1 MLSIFCIAGGF
12 MLTISKMTRYQTVL
26 LIEDDE
32 VDVLNVKRAFRK
44 KGFTQHLHFAENG
57 LDAIEKLSHKGDLV
71 PFPDLIL
78 LDLNMPRMGGF
89 EFLRSRKENPILLEI
104 DIYVMSTSAAEEDI
118 KLAEELGASG
128 YVAKPLYTERFA
140 DELEK
145 ILTQ

>member
-1 MLSIFCIAGGF
+1 

-32 VDVLNVKRAFRK
+32 VDVLNVRRAFRK
-44 KGFTQHLHFAENG
+44 KGFTQHLHLAENG
-57 LDAIEKLSHKGDLV
+57 LDAVDRLTHKGDLD

-78 LDLNMPRMGGF
+78 LDLNMPKMGGF
-89 EFLRSRKENPILLEI
+89 EFLRFRREHPVLSTI

-118 KLAEELGASG
+118 RMAEELGASG
-128 YVAKPLYTERFA
+128 YVVKPLYTERFA

-145 ILTQ
+145 ILA

>member
-1 MLSIFCIAGGF
+1 MFNIRGDY
-12 MLTISKMTRYQTVL
+12 MLTISNMTRYQTVL

-44 KGFTQHLHFAENG
+44 KGFTQHLHLAENG
-57 LDAIEKLSHKGDLV
+57 LDAVDRLTSEGDLV

-78 LDLNMPRMGGF
+78 LDLNMPKMGGF
-89 EFLRSRKENPILLEI
+89 EFLRFRKENPILSAI

-118 KLAEELGASG
+118 RMAEELGASG
-128 YVAKPLYTERFA
+128 YVVKPLYTERFA

-145 ILTQ
+145 ILS